1 MIEFDYAKPFALQSN
16 KNTQSQI
23 MNVPPV
29 QSLTGLGY
37 YLKDGQVEKVV
48 FHGLSFNPK
57 RAKEIIYLEKQM
69 IVSNSPFYRQ

>member
-1 MIEFDYAKPFALQSN
+1 
-16 KNTQSQI
+16 

-29 QSLTGLGY
+29 QSLTGSGY